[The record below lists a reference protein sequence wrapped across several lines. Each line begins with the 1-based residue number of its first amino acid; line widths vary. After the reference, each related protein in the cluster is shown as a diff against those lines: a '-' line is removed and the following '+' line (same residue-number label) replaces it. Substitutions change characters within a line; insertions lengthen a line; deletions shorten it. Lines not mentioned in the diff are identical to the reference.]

1 MRLLVFSDIHN
12 DAQALERLLD
22 TEADC
27 YFAAGDMVTWA
38 KGFDRMGKL
47 LARRAGK
54 VYVIPGNHESESDI
68 ARFCEAH
75 GLHNF
80 HGKVLQHGGFSIAGL
95 GYSNITPFQTPGEYS
110 ETELASRLEP
120 FAALHPLILVC
131 HCPPKDTALDRA
143 GEGMH
148 FGSAAVR
155 EFLERVQ
162 PAYFFCG
169 HIHEAE
175 GVQARIG
182 GTQCV
187 NAGKR
192 GFLLELPPAGE
203 PVSLR

>member
-12 DAQALERLLD
+12 DTKALERLLEI
-22 TEADC
+22 EADY

-38 KGFDRMGKL
+38 KGFDRIGKM

-68 ARFCEAH
+68 ANFCEAH
-75 GLHNF
+75 GLENF
-80 HGKVLQHGGFSIAGL
+80 HGRSLQAGGFYVAGL

-110 ETELASRLEP
+110 ETELSSRLEP
-120 FAALHPLILVC
+120 FASLHPLIMVC
-131 HCPPKDTALDRA
+131 HCPPKGTTLDRA

-148 FGSAAVR
+148 FGSPAVR
-155 EFLERVQ
+155 DFLERVQ
-162 PAYFFCG
+162 PEYFFCG

-175 GVQARIG
+175 GAQEQIG
-182 GTQCV
+182 RTKCV

-192 GFLLELPPAGE
+192 GFLLEI
-203 PVSLR
+203 